1 VVTGGVYSDG
11 QAQAFVSNNM
21 DASGRFSVGLQ
32 AVSLNQLCG
41 GSLPPLIGF

>member
-1 VVTGGVYSDG
+1 VYADG
-11 QAQAFVSNNM
+11 YAQAFVSNNM

-41 GSLPPLIGF
+41 GTILDVVIGN